1 MKIIEGET
9 PPSSAPSRRD
19 DFLALNFITKRVY
32 KSGLLCYTL
41 VTVTKRDVQIGG
53 DILDSKKIA
62 RTLIDLRG
70 NRSREEVA
78 SALGLSLS
86 TIAMYEIGARIPRDK
101 TKMKIAEYYGK
112 SVEDIFFTKE
122 CHKE

>member
-1 MKIIEGET
+1 M
-9 PPSSAPSRRD
+9 
-19 DFLALNFITKRVY
+19 
-32 KSGLLCYTL
+32 
-41 VTVTKRDVQIGG
+41 
-53 DILDSKKIA
+53 DSKKIA
-62 RTLIDLRG
+62 QTLIDLRG

-86 TIAMYEIGARIPRDK
+86 AIAMYEIGARIPRDE

>member
-9 PPSSAPSRRD
+9 HPSRVPSRRD
-19 DFLALNFITKRVY
+19 DFLALNFVTKRVD
-32 KSGLLCYTL
+32 KPELLCYTL
-41 VTVTKRDVQIGG
+41 VMVTRRDAQIGG
-53 DILDSKKIA
+53 DILDSEKIA

-86 TIAMYEIGARIPRDK
+86 AIAMYEIGARIPRDE